1 MGRFQSLA
9 TAIAGAALLAP
20 PPAGATPR
28 GHVVVIANMKF
39 GPVPPHLKA
48 GDTIIW
54 INKDIIRHT
63 ATAKDQTFHV
73 DLPPGGS
80 GKTVVPGPGRHA
92 FYCVYHPTMT
102 GLLSASK

>member
-9 TAIAGAALLAP
+9 TAIAGASLLAP

-80 GKTVVPGPGRHA
+80 GKTVVPGPGLHA